1 MSAPLRKVLIA
12 LAALLG
18 LVLAALI
25 VLIATFDANRYKGV
39 AVDWMREHYQR
50 ELAVGDVQL
59 GVFPRLEVSLH
70 DVALSEHGQPQQR
83 AASLAAAR
91 LAVQWWPLL
100 RRQLVVDEV
109 KASGLTLRYRRDAEG
124 RSNLDDLLKPAAS
137 PAADQAPSSRPL
149 HFDLQSL
156 QIEQVQLDLDDRH
169 AQLQGQATLTA
180 LKTGRL
186 GADTPAPVSLNAELK
201 FSQPALVARLQG
213 SAQLQLDLGDGEA
226 QGLSV
231 QAHEMALQ
239 LMGDLPGLTG
249 AQIRLGGSV
258 TYAAGAHPAEPA
270 ASGASPLPAASGATL
285 GMATV
290 AAAASAAPPGPS
302 ASIEASALT
311 VEVSGRA
318 GALRLQ
324 DAHLALKRLALRPA
338 REQIELEQ
346 LALKVKAA
354 LLTEGAPDQPLQA
367 ALNWPRLAVQG
378 QTLQGEPLSG
388 QFSLQGPAALQG
400 QLSSGPPS
408 GRFDAIQVPALT
420 LKLGAATQ
428 GAGASRV
435 QGTLRSDLTLRPR
448 DRQAKLAKLA
458 IDAQV
463 QNPALRALAI
473 SAQGEVEASPQRSRW
488 QLAGSTNGQAFATD
502 GQLEL
507 SDQRPRL
514 QAQARFGELD
524 LDALLPPRAA
534 AHANTPAA
542 ASAPGGGT
550 APADRPIDLS
560 ALRSLDARVS
570 LQAGTLRY
578 APYLLRD
585 LNAQATL
592 EGGRLQVAPL
602 RLRAWDGAIEARLG
616 ADAGARP
623 AQQRLTLQA
632 NAQDIQIQALLKDVA
647 QQEPLEGR
655 GRLQL
660 ELQTGGASMRAMEQA
675 LAGSATLQLRDGAV
689 RGINLAQR
697 LREAKALLSLRKDAS
712 SQAQRS
718 EKTDFSELAAT
729 FQIQRGV
736 AENRDLNLKSP
747 FLRVV
752 GEGRVDLP
760 ARQLDYTVR
769 SMLIGSAKGQGGA
782 ELGALKGLIVPVRL
796 SGPFDAPG
804 WHIRWSEVA
813 VGSAGTTVKQ
823 QLQQKLEA
831 QAAERLGLKASDA
844 ASAPLREQAREKA
857 REAIKDRLK
866 GLLNR

>member
-1 MSAPLRKVLIA
+1 MSAPLRKALIA
-12 LAALLG
+12 LAVLLG
-18 LVLAALI
+18 LAVATLI
-25 VLIATFDANRYKGV
+25 ALIATFDANRYKGV

-59 GVFPRLEVSLH
+59 GVFPRLAVSLR

-83 AASLAAAR
+83 AASLASAH

-124 RSNLDDLLKPAAS
+124 RSNLDDLLKPAAT
-137 PAADQAPSSRPL
+137 PASDPAKANAPL
-149 HFDLQSL
+149 HFDVQSL
-156 QIEQVQLDLDDRH
+156 QIEQVQLDLDDRR
-169 AQLQGQATLTA
+169 AQLRGQATLTS

-186 GADTPAPVSLNAELK
+186 GADSPAAVSLNAELK
-201 FSQPALVARLQG
+201 FSQPALAATLQG
-213 SAQLQLDLGDGEA
+213 SAQLRLNLGEGEQPA
-226 QGLSV
+226 LTV
-231 QAHEMALQ
+231 QAQEMALQ
-239 LMGDLPGLTG
+239 LMGDLPGLSG
-249 AQIRLGGSV
+249 AQIRLGGSLS
-258 TYAAGAHPAEPA
+258 AGGDA
-270 ASGASPLPAASGATL
+270 L
-285 GMATV
+285 
-290 AAAASAAPPGPS
+290 
-302 ASIEASALT
+302 EASALM
-311 VEVSGRA
+311 VDVSGRA

-324 DAHLALKRLALRPA
+324 DARLALKRLALRPA

-354 LLTEGAPDQPLQA
+354 LVAERPGQGAAEQPLDF
-367 ALNWPRLAVQG
+367 ALDWPKLAVQG
-378 QTLQGEPLSG
+378 QTLQGAALSG

-408 GRFDAIQVPALT
+408 GRFDAILVPALT

-428 GAGASRV
+428 GADASRV

-448 DRQAKLAKLA
+448 DAQATLAKLA
-458 IDAQV
+458 VDAQV

-488 QLAGSTNGQAFATD
+488 QLAGTTNGQAFATD
-502 GQLEL
+502 GQIEL
-507 SDQRPRL
+507 GGARPRL

-534 AHANTPAA
+534 AGASAPAAHA
-542 ASAPGGGT
+542 ASAPSGGGT
-550 APADRPIDLS
+550 PADRPIDLA
-560 ALRSLDARVS
+560 ALRSLDARFS
-570 LQAGTLRY
+570 LLAGTLRY
-578 APYLLRD
+578 APYVLRD
-585 LNAQATL
+585 VNAQATL
-592 EGGRLQVAPL
+592 EAGRLQVAPL
-602 RLRAWDGAIEARLG
+602 RLRAWDGTIDARLG
-616 ADAGARP
+616 ADAGAKP

-632 NAQDIQIQALLKDVA
+632 TASDIQIQALLKDVA

-660 ELQTGGASMRAMEQA
+660 DLQTGGASMRAMEQA
-675 LAGSATLQLRDGAV
+675 LAGSATLQLHDGAV

-729 FQIQRGV
+729 FQIQHGV
-736 AENRDLNLKSP
+736 AENRDLALKSP

-752 GEGRVDLP
+752 GEGRVDVP

-769 SMLIGSAKGQGGA
+769 STLIGSAKGQGGA
-782 ELGALKGLIVPVRL
+782 EVAALKGVTVPVRL
-796 SGPFDAPG
+796 NGPFDAPG

-813 VGSAGTTVKQ
+813 IGAAGTTVKQ

-844 ASAPLREQAREKA
+844 ASAPLREQARDKA
-857 REAIKDRLK
+857 REAVKDRLK

>member
-12 LAALLG
+12 LAVLLG
-18 LVLAALI
+18 LALATLI
-25 VLIATFDANRYKGV
+25 ALIATFDANRYKGV
-39 AVDWMREHYQR
+39 AVDWMREQHQR
-50 ELAVGDVQL
+50 ELAIGDVQL
-59 GVFPRLEVSLH
+59 GVFPRLEVSLR

-83 AASLAAAR
+83 AAALASAR

-109 KASGLTLRYRRDAEG
+109 QASGLTLRYRRDADG
-124 RSNLDDLLKPAAS
+124 RSNLDDLLKAAATPAEDPAQAS
-137 PAADQAPSSRPL
+137 QPL
-149 HFDLQSL
+149 HFDVQSL
-156 QIEQVQLDLDDRH
+156 QIEQVQLDLDDRR
-169 AQLQGQATLTA
+169 AQLQGVATLTT

-186 GADTPAPVSLNAELK
+186 GADRPAPVSLSAELK
-201 FSQPALVARLQG
+201 FSQPALAARLQG
-213 SAQLQLDLGDGEA
+213 SAQLQLGWTDGEQA
-226 QGLSV
+226 GLTV
-231 QAHEMALQ
+231 RAHEMALQ
-239 LMGDLPGLTG
+239 LMGDLPGLSG
-249 AQIRLGGSV
+249 AQIRLGGSLSFGDQ
-258 TYAAGAHPAEPA
+258 A
-270 ASGASPLPAASGATL
+270 L
-285 GMATV
+285 
-290 AAAASAAPPGPS
+290 
-302 ASIEASALT
+302 EASALT

-324 DAHLALKRLALRPA
+324 DARLALKRAALHPA

-354 LLTEGAPDQPLQA
+354 LVAEGAADQPLEA
-367 ALNWPRLAVQG
+367 ALDWPRLSVQG
-378 QTLQGEPLSG
+378 QTLQGSALSG

-420 LKLGAATQ
+420 VKLGAATQ
-428 GAGASRV
+428 GEGASRV

-448 DRQAKLAKLA
+448 DAEATLAKLA

-488 QLAGSTNGQAFATD
+488 QLAGTTNGQAFATD
-502 GQLEL
+502 GQIEL
-507 SDQRPRL
+507 GGARPRL

-534 AHANTPAA
+534 ASAPAA
-542 ASAPGGGT
+542 HAPSAPSGGGT
-550 APADRPIDLS
+550 PADRPIDLA

-578 APYLLRD
+578 APYVLRD

-592 EGGRLQVAPL
+592 EAGRLQVAPL
-602 RLRAWDGAIEARLG
+602 HLRAWDGSIDARLS

-632 NAQDIQIQALLKDVA
+632 SAQDIQIQALLKDVA

-660 ELQTGGASMRAMEQA
+660 DLQTGGASTRAMEQA
-675 LAGSATLQLRDGAV
+675 LAGSATLQLHDGAV

-729 FQIQRGV
+729 FQIQHGV
-736 AENRDLNLKSP
+736 AENRDLALKSP

-769 SMLIGSAKGQGGA
+769 STLIGSAKGQGGA
-782 ELGALKGLIVPVRL
+782 EVAALKGVTVPVRL
-796 SGPFDAPG
+796 NGPFDAPG

-813 VGSAGTTVKQ
+813 IGAAGTTVKQ
-823 QLQQKLEA
+823 QLQHKLEA

-844 ASAPLREQAREKA
+844 ASAPLHEQARDKA
-857 REAIKDRLK
+857 REAVKDRLK